1 MYNVAYQTM
10 YNVAHGA
17 AIFSLFL
24 AIWQYL
30 YAQSCELEEDVSPFS
45 RSTGVG
51 LIAYPPND
59 LSQSRQG
66 SQSSSIRPSLHL
78 YR

>member
-1 MYNVAYQTM
+1 MYNVAY
-10 YNVAHGA
+10 GA
-17 AIFSLFL
+17 AIFSMLL
-24 AIWQYL
+24 ATWQYL
-30 YAQSCELEEDVSPFS
+30 YAQSCELEEDEFDTSRFFP

-51 LIAYPPND
+51 LIAYPPNY

-66 SQSSSIRPSLHL
+66 SQSSSIRPSLRL